1 MQIRKA
7 VLEDAA
13 QACEV
18 IRRSIVELC
27 QDDHGNDPAI
37 LNKWLANKTPDNVR
51 AWIAA
56 PEGHM
61 LVAVAGGEILGVA
74 AVRSS
79 GEVTLNYVSPASRFR
94 GVSKALL
101 QRLEATAVA
110 LGCDRCVLTST
121 VTARRFYLAAGY
133 RELGPPTSGFF
144 TSASRQMEKPLAA
157 SASAN
162 GTSA

>member
-7 VLEDAA
+7 VPEDAA

-27 QDDHGNDPAI
+27 KADHGDDPAI
-37 LNKWLANKTPDNVR
+37 LNKWRANKTPDNVR

-56 PEGHM
+56 PEGHVF
-61 LVAVAGGEILGVA
+61 VAVAGGEILGVA

-79 GEVTLNYVSPASRFR
+79 GEITLNYVSPAARFR
-94 GVSKALL
+94 GISKALL
-101 QRLEATAVA
+101 QRLEATAAA

-121 VTARRFYLAAGY
+121 ATAYRFYLAAEY
-133 RELGPPTSGFF
+133 
-144 TSASRQMEKPLAA
+144 
-157 SASAN
+157 
-162 GTSA
+162 